1 MSSSKFGRYVL
12 GGAILGAA
20 VSMLDRATRQQVT
33 TTARVSYEKA
43 LYYKENPDIVKDEFQ
58 GKKEKVQTLIDQVKG
73 DVGYIKSQVD
83 EIKTLTPQVKEMF
96 ADTKAAIADSK
107 SEYEQIVEDDSTSAH
122 AASADTDAALP
133 PMVQKKNV
141 IPLEDQ

>member
-20 VSMLDRATRQQVT
+20 VSMLDRATRQHVT

-43 LYYKENPDIVKDEFQ
+43 LYYKENPDIVKNEFQ
-58 GKKEKVQTLIDQVKG
+58 EKKDKVQTLIDQVKG

-96 ADTKAAIADSK
+96 ADTKEAIADSK
-107 SEYEQIVEDDSTSAH
+107 SEYEGIIEDDSTSASS
-122 AASADTDAALP
+122 ATADTDTPLP

-141 IPLEDQ
+141 MPLENQ